1 MEHCS
6 KAAAGMDGST
16 MAAAARL
23 DLDEFGV
30 PRDAVRRAAARRV
43 KKDRRNRPKACYMYL
58 ANSSANCFLI

>member
-23 DLDEFGV
+23 ELDEFGV
-30 PRDAVRRAAARRV
+30 PRDAVRSRARGARRGAP
-43 KKDRRNRPKACYMYL
+43 REERPTKPPQGL
-58 ANSSANCFLI
+58 PLS

>member
-1 MEHCS
+1 
-6 KAAAGMDGST
+6 MDGST

-30 PRDAVRRAAARRV
+30 PRYAVRRAAARRV

-58 ANSSANCFLI
+58 ANSLANCFLI